1 MKTGSF
7 HRPLQG
13 NPIRRLSLIESKLHL
28 DPYMFTA
35 ITIVSFMGLVI
46 LYSAGKHSPSIVTR
60 QILSLLFAYFVML
73 VVAQFPI
80 SSLKRWTPWIFLTG
94 TALLICVLLFGRIS
108 NGAQRWIDLKLFR
121 FQPSEIMKIA
131 VPMMVSWFFSRIKL
145 PPGFLSVITS
155 IIIII
160 IPTILIAKQPDLGT
174 SLLIASSGFFVIYF
188 AGISWL
194 YILAGAL
201 LSLPAGYIMWNF
213 IMHDYQKRRV
223 LTLIDP
229 HLDPHNAGYHINQ
242 SEIAIGSGGI
252 FGKGWLNGTQS
263 QLDFLPERSTDFIFS
278 AFSEEFGFVG
288 IVLLLIFYYFIIVR
302 GLYIATQAQDTYSRL
317 LAGSIA
323 LTFFVYIFVNIGMV
337 SGLLPVVGLPLPLI
351 SRGGTSIVTI
361 MATFGILMSIH
372 THRRLY
378 SS

>member
-1 MKTGSF
+1 
-7 HRPLQG
+7 
-13 NPIRRLSLIESKLHL
+13 
-28 DPYMFTA
+28 MFTA